1 MKSSIYL
8 NFTHFIEELMLGKK
22 KKKKENLTKTV
33 KLFPYTDKRELH
45 S

>member
-22 KKKKENLTKTV
+22 KKKGEFDQN
-33 KLFPYTDKRELH
+33 